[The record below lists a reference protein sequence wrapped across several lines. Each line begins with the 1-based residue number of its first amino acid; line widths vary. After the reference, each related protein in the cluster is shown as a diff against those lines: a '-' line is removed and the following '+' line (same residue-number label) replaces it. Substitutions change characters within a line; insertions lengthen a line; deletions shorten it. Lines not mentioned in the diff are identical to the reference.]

1 MKKFLTL
8 GFILISLSSFGQIK
22 FKFPDTRVLTDINGG
37 VIDRG
42 DQFDVMVHANGN
54 GDAVTRQLLFDFQY
68 DQTNFEIVSVNHT
81 GTGGNGGV
89 FPQGSNIQLSWQNYP
104 GYSYAGNS
112 TFTNGTQRYVSNAT
126 YAYNA
131 TGSNAILRAT
141 LTWAI
146 MGTGAMPFNS
156 FSQMLVVRLR
166 LKAAST
172 ANSFNPIKLNF
183 VAGWNGQGVGVPTI
197 MDTPLSTEVIMNQ
210 NTGKLVTAKV
220 DVSSNLLSLSD
231 VKVSFRDT
239 LSGIGQLF
247 SVLSNGNVDINQSL
261 LSENKVYE
269 VSLMHS
275 IDKTYAVY
283 NGAITIS
290 DFTTAQSEFTSMG
303 LDGSNGQ
310 ILKTGQSLYA
320 ADINR
325 NKVIDGGDLPRLL
338 GQVVGIDTLVTI
350 PSGYAMGSNGW
361 MSLPTWRATD
371 ATSIAGQTEWC
382 IVNVDGYGSGQARV
396 YIDLREF
403 NGINT
408 LPEHIKSLQ
417 LFDLYSGPVEFM
429 SKDAAWAFY
438 KVPSTFSTISTS
450 TFAPYIRTMGNND
463 YGIKAEFSFNAD
475 PSNSWGSI
483 TSSNWKDITYP
494 KTYVKTGVLGTN
506 EIVDLKYLLWGDVNR
521 SHSSQVVTISNG
533 ANTVQTNAVN
543 SLMTNTAFRT
553 MATQSTSFIN
563 TPNDISSID
572 VNLVNVTVT
581 SNNVEIPVSLTTNGN
596 AVSGLQFQFDYD
608 PSKIK
613 FEELKSDL
621 PNSWYVFVN
630 SIDGKVK
637 FGAIDQNSKTPING
651 TNIPFKLKFSTIG
664 SGVEILTSVKVSPTM
679 DASDSKGVQLGI
691 NLNSTQIKLTGY
703 KNF

>member
-8 GFILISLSSFGQIK
+8 GLLLMSLTSFSQIK

-54 GDAVTRQLLFDFQY
+54 GDAATRQLLFDLQY
-68 DQTNFEIVSVNHT
+68 DQTNFEVISINHT

-89 FPQGSNIQLSWQNYP
+89 LPAGSNVQLSWQNYP

-141 LTWAI
+141 LTWA
-146 MGTGAMPFNS
+146 TNSAMPFNAY
-156 FSQMLVVRLR
+156 SQIIIVRFK
-166 LKAAST
+166 LKAGST
-172 ANSFNPIKLNF
+172 SNSFNPVKLNF
-183 VAGWNGQGVGVPTI
+183 VAGWNAQGVGVATT

-220 DVSSNLLSLSD
+220 DISSNLLALSD

-261 LSENKVYE
+261 LAENKVYE
-269 VSLMHS
+269 VSVMHS
-275 IDKTYAVY
+275 IDKTYAIY

-325 NKVIDGGDLPRLL
+325 NKIIDGGDLPRLL
-338 GQVVGIDTLVTI
+338 GQVVGLDTLVTI
-350 PSGYAMGSNGW
+350 PSGYDMGSNGW

-396 YIDLREF
+396 YIDMRKF
-403 NGINT
+403 NGLST

-450 TFAPYIRTMGNND
+450 TFAPYIRSMGNND

-483 TSSNWKDITYP
+483 TSSNWKNITYP
-494 KTYVKTGVLGTN
+494 KTYVKTGVVGTN
-506 EIVDLKYLLWGDVNR
+506 EILDLKYLLWGDVNR
-521 SHSSQVVTISNG
+521 SHSSQVVTSLNG
-533 ANTVQTNAVN
+533 TSTVQTNAVN

-572 VNLVNVTVT
+572 VNLSNVTVT

-630 SIDGKVK
+630 SVDGKVK

-664 SGVEILTSVKVSPTM
+664 SGVEILTSVKVSPIM

>member
-1 MKKFLTL
+1 MKKLLTL
-8 GFILISLSSFGQIK
+8 GFILMSLSSFSQIR

-42 DQFDVMVHANGN
+42 DQFDVIVQANGN
-54 GDAVTRQLLFDFQY
+54 SDANTRQLLFDFQY
-68 DQTNFEIVSVNHT
+68 DITNFDLMSITHT

-89 FPQGSNIQLSWQNYP
+89 LPSGSNPQLSWQNYP
-104 GYSYAGNS
+104 GYGYAGN
-112 TFTNGTQRYVSNAT
+112 TTNTNGTVRYTTGLSYTYNVTSSN
-126 YAYNA
+126 
-131 TGSNAILRAT
+131 SIVRAT
-141 LTWAI
+141 LTWA
-146 MGTGAMPFNS
+146 TNSAMPFTT
-156 FSQMLVVRLR
+156 FDRILVLRFR

-172 ANSFNPIKLNF
+172 SNSFNPVRLNF

-220 DVSSNLLSLSD
+220 DVSSNLLALSD
-231 VKVSFRDT
+231 VRVSFRDT
-239 LSGIGQLF
+239 LSNIGQLF
-247 SVLSNGNVDINQSL
+247 NVLSNGNVDINQSL
-261 LSENKVYE
+261 LAENKVYE
-269 VSLMHS
+269 VSVMHS

-290 DFTTAQSEFTSMG
+290 DFTTAQGEFTSMG
-303 LDGSNGQ
+303 LDGGNGQ

-325 NKVIDGGDLPRLL
+325 NRTIDGGDLPRLL
-338 GQVVGIDTLVTI
+338 GQVVGLDTLVTI
-350 PSGYAMGSNGW
+350 PSGYAMGSNGF

-371 ATSIAGQTEWC
+371 ATSIAGQVEWC
-382 IVNVDGYGSGQARV
+382 VVNVNGYGTGQARV

-403 NGINT
+403 TGTNV
-408 LPEHIKSLQ
+408 LPEDIKSLQ
-417 LFDLYSGPVEFM
+417 LFDLYSGPVEFV

-438 KVPSTFSTISTS
+438 RVPSTFSTISTS

-463 YGIKAEFSFNAD
+463 FGIKAEFSFNPN
-475 PSNSWGSI
+475 PSNSWGSV
-483 TSSNWKDITYP
+483 TTSNWKDITYP
-494 KTYVKTGVLGTN
+494 KTFVKTGVLGTN

-521 SHSSQVVTISNG
+521 SHSSQVVTSSNG
-533 ANTVQTNAVN
+533 TSTVQTNAVN
-543 SLMTNTAFRT
+543 SLTTNTAFVT
-553 MATQSTSFIN
+553 MAAANTGFIN
-563 TPNDISSID
+563 TSGGEVNSID
-572 VNLVNVTVT
+572 VNLSNVTVT
-581 SNNVEIPVSLTTNGN
+581 SNNVEIPVSLTTKGN

-613 FEELKSDL
+613 FEELKSEL

-630 SIDGKVK
+630 TTNGKVK

-651 TNIPFKLKFSTIG
+651 TNIPFRLRFSTIG
-664 SGVEILTSVKVSPTM
+664 NGVDILTSVKVSPTM

>member
-8 GFILISLSSFGQIK
+8 GLLLMSLTSFSQIK
-22 FKFPDTRVLTDINGG
+22 FKFPDTRVLTDIGGG

-54 GDAVTRQLLFDFQY
+54 GDANTRQLLFDFQY
-68 DQTNFEIVSVNHT
+68 DQTNFEVISVTQT
-81 GTGGNGGV
+81 GTGGNGGIL
-89 FPQGSNIQLSWQNYP
+89 PQGSNIQLSWQNYP

-126 YAYNA
+126 YVYNG

-141 LTWAI
+141 LTWA
-146 MGTGAMPFNS
+146 TASAMPYTS
-156 FSQMLVVRLR
+156 YSQIIVVRFK

-172 ANSFNPIKLNF
+172 ANSFNPVKLNF
-183 VAGWNGQGVGVPTI
+183 VAGWNAQGVGVATV

-220 DVSSNLLSLSD
+220 DISSNLLALSD

-239 LSGIGQLF
+239 LSNIGQLF
-247 SVLSNGNVDINQSL
+247 NVLSNGNVDINQSL
-261 LSENKVYE
+261 LAENKVYE
-269 VSLMHS
+269 VSVMHS

-325 NKVIDGGDLPRLL
+325 NKIIDGGDLPRLL
-338 GQVVGIDTLVTI
+338 GQVVGLDTLVTI

-396 YIDLREF
+396 YIDMRKF
-403 NGINT
+403 NGLST

-450 TFAPYIRTMGNND
+450 TFAPYIRSMGNND

-483 TSSNWKDITYP
+483 TSSNWKNITYP
-494 KTYVKTGVLGTN
+494 KTYVKTGVVGTN
-506 EIVDLKYLLWGDVNR
+506 EILDLKYLLWGDVNR
-521 SHSSQVVTISNG
+521 SHSSQVVTSLNG
-533 ANTVQTNAVN
+533 TSTVQTNAVN

-572 VNLVNVTVT
+572 VNLSNVTVT

-630 SIDGKVK
+630 SVDGKVK

-664 SGVEILTSVKVSPTM
+664 SGVEILTSVKVSPIM

>member
-8 GFILISLSSFGQIK
+8 GFILISLSSFSQIR
-22 FKFPDTRVLTDINGG
+22 FKFPDTRVLTDIGGG
-37 VIDRG
+37 VVDRG
-42 DQFDVMVHANGN
+42 DQFDVIVQANGN
-54 GDAVTRQLLFDFQY
+54 SDAATRQLLFDFQY
-68 DQTNFEIVSVNHT
+68 DQTNFEVISINHT

-89 FPQGSNIQLSWQNYP
+89 LPSGSNPQLSWQNYP
-104 GYSYAGNS
+104 GYGYAGN
-112 TFTNGTQRYVSNAT
+112 TTNTNGTVRYTTGLSYT
-126 YAYNA
+126 YNV
-131 TGSNAILRAT
+131 TSSNAIIRAT
-141 LTWAI
+141 LTWA
-146 MGTGAMPFNS
+146 TNSAMPFTT
-156 FSQMLVVRLR
+156 FDRILVIRFR

-172 ANSFNPIKLNF
+172 ANSFNPVRLNF

-220 DVSSNLLSLSD
+220 DISSNLLALSD

-239 LSGIGQLF
+239 LSNIGQLF
-247 SVLSNGNVDINQSL
+247 NVLSNGNVDINQSL
-261 LSENKVYE
+261 LAENKVYE
-269 VSLMHS
+269 VSVMHS

-325 NKVIDGGDLPRLL
+325 NKTIDGGDLPRLL

-371 ATSIAGQTEWC
+371 ATSIAGQVEWC
-382 IVNVDGYGSGQARV
+382 VVNVDGYGSGQARV

-403 NGINT
+403 TGTNV
-408 LPEHIKSLQ
+408 LPENIKSLQ
-417 LFDLYSGPVEFM
+417 LFDLYSGPVEFV

-438 KVPSTFSTISTS
+438 RVPSTFSTISTS

-463 YGIKAEFSFNAD
+463 FGIKAEFSFITS
-475 PSNSWGSI
+475 PSSSWGSV
-483 TSSNWKDITYP
+483 TTSNWKDITYP
-494 KTYVKTGVLGTN
+494 KTFIKTGVLGTN

-521 SHSSQVVTISNG
+521 SHSSQVVTILNG
-533 ANTVQTNAVN
+533 TSTVQTNAVN
-543 SLMTNTAFRT
+543 SLTTNTAFVT
-553 MATQSTSFIN
+553 MASANTGFIN
-563 TPNDISSID
+563 TSGGEVNSIN
-572 VNLVNVTVT
+572 VNLSNVTVT
-581 SNNVEIPVSLTTNGN
+581 SNNVEIPVSITTNGN

-613 FEELKSDL
+613 FEELKSEL

-630 SIDGKVK
+630 PVSGKVK

-679 DASDSKGVQLGI
+679 DASDSKGIQLGI